1 MEAALRRR
9 LWLDQ
14 TYSKGG
20 DLMSFEHG
28 LEPARG
34 EGYAPY
40 VSGGGASLR
49 PELRSAPP
57 SGARARW
64 SKLPA
69 QERRGRPVT
78 GEELALLYETRR
90 ELVASRV
97 RRMLPWLPDGEIIEE
112 AVQQAF
118 LEAVK
123 NRPERPP
130 MPLAWITTVAYR
142 RAINF
147 AQRKARQD
155 PEWPAVPEVP
165 EERLGHGHATD
176 PGLWL
181 EATELLR
188 AIAGLPERQ
197 RQVLALAAG
206 GFTHRETGA
215 RVGLTVRGAEN
226 AARRGR
232 EALRRRLCA

>member
-1 MEAALRRR
+1 VSL
-9 LWLDQ
+9 
-14 TYSKGG
+14 
-20 DLMSFEHG
+20 EHG
-28 LEPARG
+28 VERARAG
-34 EGYAPY
+34 GYAPY
-40 VSGGGASLR
+40 VSAGGAWLR

-57 SGARARW
+57 PGSRARW

-69 QERRGRPVT
+69 EERRGRPVT

-90 ELVASRV
+90 DLIAGRV
-97 RRMLPWLPDGEIIEE
+97 KRMLRWLPDEEIIEE

-123 NRPERPP
+123 SRPERPP
-130 MPLAWITTVAYR
+130 MPLAWITTVACR

-155 PEWPAVPEVP
+155 AEWPSVPEVP
-165 EERLGHGHATD
+165 EERLGHGHAPD

-181 EATELLR
+181 EARELLR

-197 RQVLALAAG
+197 RRVVALAAAG
-206 GFTHRETGA
+206 YTHRETGE
-215 RVGLTVRGAEN
+215 RVGMTVRGAEN
-226 AARRGR
+226 AARRARG
-232 EALRRRLCA
+232 ALRQQLAA